1 MNVIHP
7 AVIEAI
13 GSVIENSEHS
23 GYPLYE
29 KNNYSGRGMY
39 GANCYGLTCN
49 TPLEVISM
57 ITYEVWDMD
66 EEEAMV
72 CWIDM
77 MSDAQTDNMGLQQI
91 LYFPR
96 YKSLN
101 SR

>member
-13 GSVIENSEHS
+13 GSVIEYSD
-23 GYPLYE
+23 YLIYE

-49 TPLEVISM
+49 NPLEVISK

-66 EEEAMV
+66 KEGAMV

-77 MSDAQTDNMGLQQI
+77 MADAQTDSMGRQQI
-91 LYFPR
+91 LYFPG
-96 YKSLN
+96 YESLK
-101 SR
+101 